1 MQRRGVAGKP
11 QCHRRQASSHKN
23 CVARKFD
30 ACRDYCGSGLARDAG
45 GAMWQ
50 ANRSDAIAGKPAH
63 TRIVSH
69 ANLMLAGIIVGAGL
83 PAIQAARYGRQT
95 ALLPSQASQLPQEL
109 CRTQNLMLA
118 GIIVGAGLPAMQAAR
133 CGRQTA
139 VMPSQASQLPQVLCC
154 PQDSSLA
161 GCGLRLALQRLGFEL
176 DPGQAVGN
184 QRTDIAVVSAF
195 RRGQYRTVM
204 LAKRQQGLLIDQ
216 TFQ

>member
-1 MQRRGVAGKP
+1 
-11 QCHRRQASSHKN
+11 
-23 CVARKFD
+23 
-30 ACRDYCGSGLARDAG
+30 
-45 GAMWQ
+45 MWQ

-95 ALLPSQASQLPQEL
+95 ALLPSQASQLPQELCRTQNLMLAGIIVGAGLPAMQAARYGRQTAVMPSQASQLPQEL